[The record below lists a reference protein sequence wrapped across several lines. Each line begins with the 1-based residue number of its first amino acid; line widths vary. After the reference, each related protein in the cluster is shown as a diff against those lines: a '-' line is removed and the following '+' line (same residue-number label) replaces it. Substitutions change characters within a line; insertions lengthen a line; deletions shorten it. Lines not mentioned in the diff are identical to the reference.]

1 MSNYN
6 IHFVVFK
13 NVFFVSNF
21 SQFPDPTTLRNFND
35 HVVSRIKATFNRH
48 NPLKTLIQ
56 TF

>member
-6 IHFVVFK
+6 FHFVVFK

-21 SQFPDPTTLRNFND
+21 SQFLDPTTLRNFND